1 MKKSR
6 ILSAMISVA
15 MLASCFT
22 AVTPASA
29 APADAD
35 VTALADADASSVES
49 SVDSEAELMEA
60 KTYDFTAMAAAP
72 VYSAD
77 AGAGFV
83 GITSSVGSMT
93 TDAGKAD
100 TSAGTGR
107 TVAAP
112 ETITMSGGA
121 STDNA
126 AGMVFRVDV
135 APGIYNV
142 TVTGVDGTSKA
153 NTAVAVSGMEAAR
166 ITGTGAWDTAGLV
179 KRTAPATWTDNVW
192 SYDYVTG
199 EGFIEVEIEGIGGA
213 AVGVK
218 SISIEKIEKEI
229 AVDKPLGTET
239 SLDRPTVFILGD
251 STQKTYTFEENSMSS
266 YGQVLN
272 QMFDLSKVN
281 VINYSM
287 GGRSMRTNY
296 QEGRFNDVL
305 MAAKPGDYVFIHS
318 AHNDET
324 ADENS
329 RFGRGTSAGMYKNF
343 LENVYIPAI
352 KAMGATPVLV
362 TSMPRT
368 SDGNYKES
376 TEKPNGFN
384 PDSPGMMREAAAND
398 TDVKLIE
405 LYEGAKKYIDEIGSE
420 ETVYI
425 YQSLE
430 AGETAGKTNSGSYAN
445 GHPDNKID
453 GTHYKEAYAKQ
464 LARIIAQDIYAQ
476 KSDSKMGILADA
488 LADGVKA
495 ACEDGDWTNHVF
507 PEMAKDVSTVG
518 GTSQGTNAYYR
529 NQIEKM
535 LQLGVMAKDSEG
547 NFNPKAPMTV
557 GSFANSL
564 TKAWSLDTSV
574 LSDYTGDVE
583 IPDETEKPGETTAP
597 VDAVKAVVTYDANG
611 RVTGIDLD
619 TSYKYTGSVEAV
631 AGSKVLVWNNMTEMK
646 PLCDPVT
653 EAAAASLSEA
663 GTAVKYAVD
672 ETATYTANQ
681 VISDAADITLTLGN
695 DTFKVAGYGG
705 LEGYT
710 AYVSGSNNP
719 KDAAGSGY
727 SADKANLP
735 TTGCYYVF
743 NPAKDGMLSVAYVL
757 NANKSFYIIEA
768 DEASNAPLE
777 GFNGITTE
785 SKVYTTS
792 EFNVKAGKS
801 YYVFCTGSKL
811 GLFGFEYTPGG
822 AVATPTPKPTKDPN
836 ATPEPEFVE
845 KTAID
850 KDAALTREAMAAIVY
865 DAYAA
870 KFGKKADGS
879 WNKPAYMTDYNGT
892 NLSPDDPSYDPNL
905 TGESSQYYPLVGWGA
920 LTDVD
925 QFHTSLYGKAKE
937 VYNLGLMR
945 SEKGI
950 ERGKMINGT
959 EMEPLTVVTR
969 EKAAKELYFLYN
981 LIQDIKTENQVI
993 PGDNMAFT
1001 LTEELAVPDQTKP
1014 SYPGGSVNPGE
1025 TVKPGET
1032 TQPTDQPTT
1041 QPTTKPGE
1049 LPADEV
1055 WTSNDAEL
1063 MAAATGA
1070 GDKAVFGPVNGLSGY
1085 GQWVKHASS
1094 ATYTHT
1100 NGQTYTFS
1108 DGFQAGSGNATR
1120 RSFYFTP
1127 KQACIVTVAYAAQSG
1142 RPVYIYQGSEL
1153 LASGEEGKTGDAA
1166 AVITADVEDPSAG
1179 DVYVYGGSSNK
1190 DIFAIFADYYDPN
1203 VVVNRKLSGKI
1214 NYAGSETGIKV
1225 VFTDTKDQT
1234 KYEVP
1239 AVNGDYNV
1247 ELRQNRSYDIS
1258 VVDAAGAVSDK
1269 VAVTLDTNTVS
1280 LAKMDKTH
1288 DIDLVDIG
1296 LTEVSGDVVVHDI
1309 NNDGTTLD
1317 LSKVQLTFTAKDDA
1331 SHTYTT
1337 GVADNKIKLNMMP
1350 NHEYA
1355 VTATGIDG
1363 YELSPLSGSY
1373 VMAAGDMAPFKNI
1386 LITETIGEVPFSAT
1400 VEVGANKAYAGINDA
1415 IAAVKAM
1422 KDRPA
1427 GEAGRVTVLVDPGVY
1442 TEQVIVDSNYVTIKA
1457 ADEANRP
1464 EIQWYYG
1471 IGYLYYS
1478 SAGDQYYSEDWA
1490 VQKTK
1495 KGPVTRWGAAC
1506 RITGQYC
1513 NLESIIIRHTFN
1525 CDVTEAELADGVAP
1539 ALNNEYG
1546 DTNGKPDR
1554 TVAGYDARS
1563 KNATERA
1570 AAIALDG
1577 GYTELYKCDFIS
1589 SQDTFYTNKTAYVK
1603 DCYIEGGT
1611 DFIYG
1616 GNSLLFEDCT
1626 LAWHG
1631 YSDQKTGGYLTA
1643 CKTSGPSTGTPSEG
1657 TNGYLFRN
1665 VTVTNSKYYPDN
1677 QFAAGS
1683 WGRNWGGADCQV
1695 VFDGVKLDGVDV
1707 PGAWVKM
1714 GGELSTSILYVN
1726 DVTDKDG
1733 KAVDVSGTT
1742 FNPNGTMDKNGYTIM
1757 KDTDYFGGTWV
1768 PPHYDKV
1775 IELDEYT
1782 SVWYFGKSNGA
1793 PEYNMQGAGAV
1804 LDIAASSSNNPT
1816 AQTLH
1821 VNAEAGKFANNTRTD
1836 EWIQWNAGTVLTVP
1850 VVNGST
1856 IQLTTYQAGGE
1867 YTINGKAVA
1876 GDTAYTYYGTAE
1888 TVDIVST
1895 NGGYLASVKVV
1906 SPAKP
1911 STEIPTPPPATD
1923 VAGTITGL
1931 DAADASAVKLVVSLN
1946 NVETAVDVADG
1957 AFAVTVQ
1964 EGQEPTVVGIFGGAS
1979 AYKLPEG
1986 TKIVYGEAAQTLA
1999 AEKVVPETAYG
2010 SKTYNLADG
2019 SVFPELGN
2027 GYANFVT
2034 QDGLVTFN
2042 NVKYHNDH
2050 GVTNSN
2056 GTLTINVALPAGDS
2070 AISFNGCA
2078 YAGDTTVI
2086 TAPSGVSPVSANLK
2100 TATDNSPIDFT
2111 YSGEATDL
2119 TFTISGGAIY
2129 LHAITVKTTNAAAKA
2144 QDAIFNFTPAS
2155 NGYIEATS
2163 AAASDYYFQGGAVV
2177 ITKDAKYHNDHGL
2190 AMPAGDVITI
2200 KAGGP
2205 MDISIGS
2212 CQYSGATVTL
2222 KGEDGSVIDTAEVGK
2237 NSTELAGKCY
2247 KNDPTAKATL
2257 HYTGAGETLTI
2268 NMSGSTYFPALEIA
2282 NVK

>member
-6 ILSAMISVA
+6 ILSSMISVA

-29 APADAD
+29 APE
-35 VTALADADASSVES
+35 DADAVSMENSVNSES
-49 SVDSEAELMEA
+49 ELMEVDEPT
-60 KTYDFTAMAAAP
+60 TYDFSAMTEAP
-72 VYSAD
+72 VYSETT
-77 AGAGFV
+77 GAGFV
-83 GITSSVGSMT
+83 GTTSSVGSKT

-100 TSAGTGR
+100 TSVGTGR

-112 ETITMSGGA
+112 ETITMNGGA

-135 APGIYNV
+135 APGAYRV
-142 TVTGVDGTSKA
+142 VVTGVDGTTKS
-153 NTAVAVSGMEAAR
+153 NTAVAVSGMEASR
-166 ITGTGAWDTAGLV
+166 ITGTGAWDTAGLI

-199 EGFIEVEIEGIGGA
+199 ENFIEVEVEGIGGA
-213 AVGVK
+213 VVGVA
-218 SISIEKIEKEI
+218 SISITPIE
-229 AVDKPLGTET
+229 AAAAGDK
-239 SLDRPTVFILGD
+239 PTVFVLGD
-251 STQKTYTFEENSMSS
+251 STQKTYTFEENSMSG

-281 VINYSM
+281 VVNYSM

-305 MAAKPGDYVFIHS
+305 LTAKPGDYVFIHS

-324 ADENS
+324 SDEMS

-352 KAMGATPVLV
+352 KAMGAIPVLV

-368 SDGNYKES
+368 SDGQYRENDS
-376 TEKPNGFN
+376 KPNGFN
-384 PDSPGMMREAAAND
+384 PDSPGIMRATAAADNG
-398 TDVKLIE
+398 VKLIE
-405 LYEGAKKYIDEIGSE
+405 LYEGSKKYIDEIGKD

-476 KSDSKMGILADA
+476 KEDSTMGILADA
-488 LADGVKA
+488 LTDGVKA

-518 GTSQGTNAYYR
+518 GASQGTNAYYR

-583 IPDETEKPGETTAP
+583 EPEVTEKPNETEKPGETTAP

-611 RVTGIDLD
+611 RLTGLSLD

-631 AGSKVLVWNNMTEMK
+631 AGSKVLVWNNMTDME
-646 PLCDPVT
+646 PLCNPVT
-653 EAAAASLSEA
+653 ENAAVSLSEV
-663 GTAVKYAVD
+663 GDSVKYAVD
-672 ETATYTANQ
+672 AAATYGSNQ
-681 VISDAADITLTLGN
+681 VIGDAETITLTLAN
-695 DTFKVAGYGG
+695 DTFSTKAYSGI
-705 LEGYT
+705 EGYT
-710 AYVSGSNNP
+710 AYVSGANNP
-719 KDAAGSGY
+719 KDDAGIGY

-735 TTGCYYVF
+735 TTGSYFVF
-743 NPAKDGMLSVAYVL
+743 NPAQDGMLSVTYVL
-757 NANKSFYIIEA
+757 NANKAFFIIEA
-768 DEASNAPLE
+768 DETSNAPVE
-777 GFNGITTE
+777 GFNGTVTA

-811 GLFGFEYTPGG
+811 GLFGYEYTPGG
-822 AVATPTPKPTKDPN
+822 AVSTPTPKPTVDPN
-836 ATPEPEFVE
+836 ATPEPELVE

-865 DAYAA
+865 DAYEA
-870 KFGKKADGS
+870 KFGKAADGS
-879 WNKPAYMTDYNGT
+879 WNKPVYMTDYNGT
-892 NLSPDDPSYDPNL
+892 NLPPDDPNYDPNL
-905 TGESSQYYPLVGWGA
+905 TGASSQYYPLVGWGA
-920 LTDVD
+920 LTDID
-925 QFHTSLYGKAKE
+925 RFHTSLYGKAKE

-950 ERGKMINGT
+950 ARGKMANGT

-981 LIQDIKTENQVI
+981 LIQDKKTENQVI

-1001 LTEELAVPDQTKP
+1001 LTEELAVPDSTKP
-1014 SYPGGSVNPGE
+1014 SYPGGAVE
-1025 TVKPGET
+1025 PGET
-1032 TQPTDQPTT
+1032 TAPTT
-1041 QPTTKPGE
+1041 KPEETTAPTSGPVTDPTTKPGE
-1049 LPADEV
+1049 LPADEA
-1055 WTSNDAEL
+1055 WTINDAAL
-1063 MAAATGA
+1063 VAAVAGA
-1070 GDKAVFGPVNGLSGY
+1070 GDKAAFGPVNGLSGY
-1085 GQWVKHASS
+1085 GNFKTDASKHKGAV
-1094 ATYTHT
+1094 YTHT
-1100 NGQTYTFS
+1100 NGQTYNFNNKA
-1108 DGFQAGSGNATR
+1108 FVAGSGNKTR
-1120 RSFYFTP
+1120 RCFYFTP
-1127 KQACIVTVAYAAQSG
+1127 KQACIVTVAYAATSG
-1142 RPVYIYQGSEL
+1142 RPVYIYQGDQL
-1153 LASGEEGKTGDAA
+1153 LASGEEGVSSDSQAA
-1166 AVITADVEDPSAG
+1166 TITADVEDVSLG
-1179 DVYVYGGSSNK
+1179 DVYVYGGSSDK
-1190 DIFAIFADYYDPN
+1190 DIYAIFADYYDPN
-1203 VVVNRKLSGKI
+1203 VIVNRKLSGKI
-1214 NYAGSETGIKV
+1214 NYAGSETGLNV

-1234 KYEVP
+1234 TYTVP
-1239 AVNGDYNV
+1239 AVNGDYSV
-1247 ELRQNRSYDIS
+1247 EVRQNRSYNIT

-1280 LAKMDKTH
+1280 VAKMDKTQ
-1288 DIDLVDIG
+1288 DINLVDIG

-1317 LSKVQLTFTAKDDA
+1317 LSKVQLTFTANDNNA
-1331 SHTYTT
+1331 VTYTT
-1337 GVADNKIKLNMMP
+1337 GIADNKLKLNMMP
-1350 NHEYA
+1350 NHEYT

-1363 YELSPLSGSY
+1363 YELSPLSSSY
-1373 VMAAGDMAPFKNI
+1373 VMAAGDMNPFKNI

-1400 VEVGANKAYAGINDA
+1400 VEVGANKAYAKINDA
-1415 IAAVKAM
+1415 LAAVKAM
-1422 KDRPA
+1422 TDRPT
-1427 GEAGRVTVLVDPGVY
+1427 GEAGRVTILVDPGVY
-1442 TEQVIVDSNYVTIKA
+1442 TEQVIVDSNYVTVKA
-1457 ADEANRP
+1457 ADAENRP

-1478 SAGDQYYSEDWA
+1478 SAGNQYYSEDWA
-1490 VQKTK
+1490 VQKTN

-1554 TVAGYDARS
+1554 TVAGYDART
-1563 KNATERA
+1563 KAATERA

-1589 SQDTFYTNKTAYVK
+1589 SQDTFYTNKTAYAK
-1603 DCYIEGGT
+1603 ECYIEGGT

-1616 GNSLLFEDCT
+1616 GNSMLFEDCT

-1631 YSDQKTGGYLTA
+1631 YSDQQTGGYLTA
-1643 CKTSGPSTGTPSEG
+1643 CKTSGPSTGTANEA
-1657 TNGYLFRN
+1657 TNGYMFKN
-1665 VTVTNSKYYPDN
+1665 TTVTTSKYYPDN
-1677 QFAAGS
+1677 QFHAGS

-1695 VFDGVKLDGVDV
+1695 VFDGVKLDGIGV

-1714 GGELSTSILYVN
+1714 GGELSTSILFVN
-1726 DVTDKDG
+1726 NVTDKDG
-1733 KAVDVSGTT
+1733 NAVDVSGTS
-1742 FNPNGTMDKNGYTIM
+1742 FNPNGTMESKGYTMM

-1768 PPHYDKV
+1768 PPHYDKAIV
-1775 IELDEYT
+1775 LDEYT
-1782 SVWYFGKSNGA
+1782 STWYFGKSNGA

-1804 LDIAASSSNNPT
+1804 ADIAASSSNNPT
-1816 AQTLH
+1816 TQTLK
-1821 VNAEAGKFANNTRTD
+1821 VSAEAGKFANNTRTD
-1836 EWIQWNAGTVLTVP
+1836 EWVQWNAGTVLTVP

-1856 IQLTTYQAGGE
+1856 IQLATYQSSGT
-1867 YTINGKAVA
+1867 YTINGKAIA
-1876 GDTAYTYYGTAE
+1876 GDAAYTYYGTAE

-1906 SPAKP
+1906 SPANP
-1911 STEIPTPPPATD
+1911 STDIPTPPPATD
-1923 VAGTITGL
+1923 VTGTITGL
-1931 DAADASAVKLVVSLN
+1931 DAADVSAVKLVVSLN
-1946 NVETAVDVADG
+1946 NVATAIDVTDG
-1957 AFAVTVQ
+1957 AFTASVQ
-1964 EGQEPTVVGIFGGAS
+1964 EGAEPVIVGVFGGAS
-1979 AYKLPEG
+1979 AYTIPEG
-1986 TKIVYGEAAQTLA
+1986 AKIVYGEAAQTIA
-1999 AEKVVPETAYG
+1999 VEKVVAETVYG
-2010 SKTYNLADG
+2010 SKTYGLGDG
-2019 SVFPELGN
+2019 SVFPKLGTD
-2027 GYANFVT
+2027 YVNFVT

-2050 GVTNSN
+2050 GVTNAN
-2056 GTLTINVALPAGDS
+2056 GTLTINVAVPAGES
-2070 AISFNGCA
+2070 TISFNGCA
-2078 YAGDTTVI
+2078 YAADTTVI
-2086 TAPSGVSPVSANLK
+2086 TAPSGISPVSANLK
-2100 TATDNSPIDFT
+2100 TTADNSPIDFT

-2119 TFTISGGAIY
+2119 TFTISGGSIY
-2129 LHAITVKTTNAAAKA
+2129 LHALTVKTTNAAAVA
-2144 QDAIFNFTPAS
+2144 QDAIFNFTPAN
-2155 NGYIEATS
+2155 NGYIEAS
-2163 AAASDYYFQGGAVV
+2163 AAAASDYYFQGGAVV
-2177 ITKDAKYHNDHGL
+2177 VTKDARYHNDHGL
-2190 AMPAGDVITI
+2190 SMPAGDVITI

-2212 CQYSGATVTL
+2212 CQYSNATVTL
-2222 KGEDGSVIDTAEVGK
+2222 KGEDGSVIATAEVGG
-2237 NSTELAGKCY
+2237 NALSGKCY

-2257 HYTGAGETLTI
+2257 HYAGAGETLTI

-2282 NVK
+2282 TVAQ

>member
-1 MKKSR
+1 MKRSR
-6 ILSAMISVA
+6 ILSTIISVA

-29 APADAD
+29 APEDAD
-35 VTALADADASSVES
+35 EVSMENGIDTA
-49 SVDSEAELMEA
+49 AELMDAEE
-60 KTYDFTAMAAAP
+60 KTYDFTAMTQAP
-72 VYSAD
+72 VYSEA
-77 AGAGFV
+77 AGSGFV
-83 GITSSVGSMT
+83 GTTSSVGSRT
-93 TDAGKAD
+93 TDAGKSD

-112 ETITMSGGA
+112 ETITMNGGA

-135 APGIYNV
+135 APGAYRIV
-142 TVTGVDGTSKA
+142 VTGVDGTTKS
-153 NTAVAVSGMEAAR
+153 NTAVAVSGMEASR

-179 KRTAPATWTDNVW
+179 KRTAPAAWTDNVW

-199 EGFIEVEIEGIGGA
+199 ENFIEVEIEGIGGA
-213 AVGVK
+213 AVGVA
-218 SISIEKIEKEI
+218 SISITPLDTTIEI
-229 AVDKPLGTET
+229 PDK
-239 SLDRPTVFILGD
+239 PTVFVLGD
-251 STQKTYTFEENSMSS
+251 STQKTYTFEENSMSG

-281 VINYSM
+281 VVNYSM

-305 MAAKPGDYVFIHS
+305 LTAKPGDYVFIHS

-324 ADENS
+324 SDEMN

-352 KAMGATPVLV
+352 KAMGAIPVLV

-368 SDGNYKES
+368 SDGQYKES
-376 TEKPNGFN
+376 AEKPNGFN
-384 PDSPGMMREAAAND
+384 PDSPGMMRAVAEND
-398 TDVKLIE
+398 DDVKLIE
-405 LYEGAKKYIDEIGSE
+405 LYEGSKKYIDEIGKE

-476 KSDSKMGILADA
+476 KDDPEMGILANVLSDE
-488 LADGVKA
+488 VKA
-495 ACEDGDWTNHVF
+495 ACEDGDWTKHVF

-518 GTSQGTNAYYR
+518 GASQGTNAYYR

-574 LSDYTGDVE
+574 LSDYTGNVEEPDVTDK
-583 IPDETEKPGETTAP
+583 PNETDKPGETTAP

-611 RVTGIDLD
+611 RLTGLSLD

-631 AGSKVLVWNNMTEMK
+631 AGSKVLVWNNMTDME
-646 PLCDPVT
+646 PLCNPVT
-653 EAAAASLSEA
+653 EAATASLSEA
-663 GTAVKYAVD
+663 GDTLSWVC
-672 ETATYTANQ
+672 
-681 VISDAADITLTLGN
+681 SAADSGCAEGHELFPGLTTLFADNKNNGKYIQAKDNCDWNDDTGVATKGAGLKFVAPEDGTITLTL
-695 DTFKVAGYGG
+695 
-705 LEGYT
+705 
-710 AYVSGSNNP
+710 
-719 KDAAGSGY
+719 
-727 SADKANLP
+727 
-735 TTGCYYVF
+735 
-743 NPAKDGMLSVAYVL
+743 
-757 NANKSFYIIEA
+757 
-768 DEASNAPLE
+768 ASL
-777 GFNGITTE
+777 G
-785 SKVYTTS
+785 
-792 EFNVKAGKS
+792 AGKS
-801 YYVFCTGSKL
+801 AHIIEEGKTLADAVSNIEGPNTVLSGFVTGGKTYYLIGKGTK
-811 GLFGFEYTPGG
+811 PGMSEAKFVPG
-822 AVATPTPKPTKDPN
+822 APATPAPKPTVDPN
-836 ATPEPEFVE
+836 ASPEPELVE

-850 KDAALTREAMAAIVY
+850 KDAALTREAMAAIIY
-865 DAYAA
+865 DAYEA
-870 KFGKKADGS
+870 KFGKAADGS
-879 WNKPAYMTDYNGT
+879 WNKPVYMTDYNGT
-892 NLSPDDPSYDPNL
+892 NLPPDDPNYDPNL
-905 TGESSQYYPLVGWGA
+905 TGASSQYYPLVGWGA
-920 LTDVD
+920 LTDID
-925 QFHTSLYGKAKE
+925 RFHTSLYGKAKE

-950 ERGKMINGT
+950 ERGKMVNGT

-981 LIQDIKTENQVI
+981 LIQDKKTENQVI

-1001 LTEELAVPDQTKP
+1001 LTEELAVPDESKP
-1014 SYPGGSVNPGE
+1014 SYPGGA
-1025 TVKPGET
+1025 VKPGET
-1032 TQPTDQPTT
+1032 TAPTT
-1041 QPTTKPGE
+1041 PPEETTAPTSGPVTDPTTKPGE
-1049 LPADEV
+1049 LPADEA
-1055 WTSNDAEL
+1055 WTSNDEEL
-1063 MAAATGA
+1063 MTAATGA
-1070 GDKAVFGPVNGLSGY
+1070 ADGVAFGPVNGLSGI
-1085 GQWVKHASS
+1085 GGWKQQNAS
-1094 ATYTHT
+1094 AAYTHT
-1100 NGQTYTFS
+1100 NGQTYTFTS
-1108 DGFQAGSGNATR
+1108 AFRAGTGSESR
-1120 RSFYFTP
+1120 RNFYFTP
-1127 KQACIVTVAYAAQSG
+1127 KQACIVTVAYTSQAG
-1142 RPVYIYQGSEL
+1142 RPVYIYQGGKL
-1153 LASGEEGKTGDAA
+1153 LASGEEGTSGGVAA
-1166 AVITADVEDPSAG
+1166 TITADVEDPSLG

-1203 VVVNRKLSGKI
+1203 MIVNRRLSGKI
-1214 NYAGSETGIKV
+1214 NYAGSETGLNV

-1234 KYEVP
+1234 TYTVP
-1239 AVNGDYNV
+1239 AVNGDYSV
-1247 ELRQNRSYDIS
+1247 EVRQNRSYDIT
-1258 VVDAAGAVSDK
+1258 VVDAAGTVSDK

-1280 LAKMDKTH
+1280 VAKMDKTQ
-1288 DIDLVDIG
+1288 DINLVDIG

-1309 NNDGTTLD
+1309 NNDGITVD
-1317 LSKVQLTFTAKDDA
+1317 LSKVQLAFTANDDNA
-1331 SHTYTT
+1331 VTYTT
-1337 GVADNKIKLNMMP
+1337 GIADNKIKLSMMP
-1350 NHEYA
+1350 NHEYT

-1363 YELSPLSGSY
+1363 YELSPLSSSY
-1373 VMAAGDMAPFKNI
+1373 VMAAGDTAPFKNI

-1400 VEVGANKAYAGINDA
+1400 VEVGANKAYARINDA
-1415 IAAVKAM
+1415 LAAVKAM

-1427 GEAGRVTVLVDPGVY
+1427 GEAGRVNVLIDPGVY

-1457 ADEANRP
+1457 ADAENRP

-1478 SAGDQYYSEDWA
+1478 SAGNQYYSEDYA

-1539 ALNNEYG
+1539 ALNNEYS

-1554 TVAGYDARS
+1554 TVAGYDART
-1563 KNATERA
+1563 KAATERA

-1603 DCYIEGGT
+1603 ECYIEGGT

-1616 GNSLLFEDCT
+1616 GNSILFEDCT

-1631 YSDQKTGGYLTA
+1631 YSDQQTGGYLTA
-1643 CKTSGPSTGTPSEG
+1643 CKTSGPSTGTANEA
-1657 TNGYLFRN
+1657 TNGYMFKN
-1665 VTVTNSKYYPDN
+1665 TTVTTSKYYPDN
-1677 QFAAGS
+1677 RFHAGS
-1683 WGRNWGGADCQV
+1683 WGRNWGGTDCQV
-1695 VFDGVKLDGVDV
+1695 VFDGVKLEGVDA

-1714 GGELSTSILYVN
+1714 GGELSTSILFVN
-1726 DVTDKDG
+1726 NVTDKDG
-1733 KAVDVSGTT
+1733 NAVDVSGTS
-1742 FNPNGTMDKNGYTIM
+1742 FNPNGTMESKGYTMI

-1768 PPHYDKV
+1768 PQHYDKAIV
-1775 IELDEYT
+1775 LDEYT
-1782 SVWYFGKSNGA
+1782 STWYFGKSNGA

-1804 LDIAASSSNNPT
+1804 ADIAASSSNNP
-1816 AQTLH
+1816 AVQTLK

-1836 EWIQWNAGTVLTVP
+1836 EWVQWNAGTVLTVP

-1856 IQLTTYQAGGE
+1856 IQLATYQSNGT
-1867 YTINGKAVA
+1867 YTINGKAIA
-1876 GDTAYTYYGTAE
+1876 GDAAYTYYGTAE

-1906 SPAKP
+1906 SPANP
-1911 STEIPTPPPATD
+1911 STDIPTPPPATD
-1923 VAGTITGL
+1923 VTGTITGL

-1946 NVETAVDVADG
+1946 NVATAIDVTDG
-1957 AFAVTVQ
+1957 AFTASVQ
-1964 EGQEPTVVGIFGGAS
+1964 EGAEPVVVGVFGGVS
-1979 AYKLPEG
+1979 AYTIPEG
-1986 TKIVYGEAAQTLA
+1986 AKLVYGETAQTIAVEKVA
-1999 AEKVVPETAYG
+1999 AETVYG
-2010 SKTYNLADG
+2010 SKTYTLSDG
-2019 SVFPELGN
+2019 SVFPKLGTD
-2027 GYANFVT
+2027 YVNFVT
-2034 QDGLVTFN
+2034 QDGLVKFN

-2056 GTLTINVALPAGDS
+2056 GTLTINVAVPAGDS
-2070 AISFNGCA
+2070 TISFNGCA
-2078 YAGDTTVI
+2078 YAADTTVI
-2086 TAPSGVSPVSANLK
+2086 TAPSGVSPVSTNLK
-2100 TATDNSPIDFT
+2100 TTADNSPIDFT
-2111 YSGEATDL
+2111 YSGEETDL
-2119 TFTISGGAIY
+2119 TFTISGGSIY
-2129 LHAITVKTTNAAAKA
+2129 LHALTVKTTNAAAAA
-2144 QDAIFNFTPAS
+2144 QDAIFNFTPAN
-2155 NGYIEATS
+2155 NGYIESTS

-2177 ITKDAKYHNDHGL
+2177 VTKDARYHNDHGL
-2190 AMPAGDVITI
+2190 SMPAGDVITI
-2200 KAGGP
+2200 RAGGP

-2212 CQYSGATVTL
+2212 CQYSSATVTL
-2222 KGEDGSVIDTAEVGK
+2222 KGEDGAVIDTAEVGG
-2237 NSTELAGKCY
+2237 NALAGKCY

-2257 HYTGAGETLTI
+2257 HYAGAGETLTI
-2268 NMSGSTYFPALEIA
+2268 NMSGSTYFPALGIK
-2282 NVK
+2282 NVAQ